1 MQDDEVVHV
10 SRVLAIEAHLD
21 EVSNQSRATH
31 ELLQD
36 FLSKLNPEVAPTS
49 PQLPSTSRKSSMASL
64 PTTSASRKKGTLKP
78 AFPPD
83 FAGDRNS
90 GKAFLTSC
98 RTYIRLC
105 PESFE
110 DEPTKIIWAMSYMKT
125 GRAGRW
131 AAREFELE
139 ARIGALRFTD
149 WLDFED
155 EFRKD
160 FLPLDSEAT
169 AINILEGNTYF
180 QGKRTVDDY
189 LDQFRD
195 LVGDS
200 GYTDPKTLVVKFRRG
215 LDRRIASTL
224 GSMAAGRPADNKPE
238 DWYRLAVQM
247 DQNRAAEEAFQ
258 SAHRPSPNTGSGILR
273 IPQTTKLSTSSFPPT
288 TRPPPRF
295 AHVTPSPG
303 NPVPMDI
310 DAARKAKALSDTC
323 RRCGST
329 DHWARDCPLRF
340 DVRYMDSD
348 ELQTELEGKLAA
360 RDAIPTEQEL
370 ESVDNE
376 EDFVPRDE

>member
-1 MQDDEVVHV
+1 
-10 SRVLAIEAHLD
+10 
-21 EVSNQSRATH
+21 
-31 ELLQD
+31 
-36 FLSKLNPEVAPTS
+36 
-49 PQLPSTSRKSSMASL
+49 
-64 PTTSASRKKGTLKP
+64 LKP
-78 AFPPD
+78 SFPPD

-110 DEPTKIIWAMSYMKT
+110 DEPTKIIWAMSYMKS

-131 AAREFELE
+131 ATREFELE
-139 ARIGALRFTD
+139 VRIGSLRFTD
-149 WLDFED
+149 WFDFED

-195 LVGDS
+195 LVEDS

-215 LDRRIASTL
+215 LDRRIASAL

-258 SAHRPSPNTGSGILR
+258 SSHRQGPMQGAGLLR
-273 IPQTTKLSTSSFPPT
+273 IPQTMKITSSPLA
-288 TRPPPRF
+288 TRPPPHF
-295 AHVTPSPG
+295 THVNPSPG

-310 DAARKAKALSDTC
+310 DTAQKAKALAEDC
-323 RRCGST
+323 RRCGEPG
-329 DHWARDCPLRF
+329 HWARDCPLRF
-340 DVRYMDSD
+340 DIRYMDSD
-348 ELQTELEGKLAA
+348 ELQTELQGKLAA
-360 RDAIPTEQEL
+360 KDAVPKEQEV
-370 ESVDNE
+370 ERVDNKE
-376 EDFVPRDE
+376 EDFVPSDE